1 MNRIATIDVF
11 RAMTM
16 CLMIFVNDF
25 WTLRNVPKWLL
36 HTEMNEDGMGFSDVI
51 FPVFLVI
58 VGMSL
63 PFAMAGRR
71 AKGDNTFALL
81 KHIGERT
88 LALLVMGFFLV
99 NYEYLKQESLPFA
112 KSWVGVFLVTCFFLI
127 WNSYPKEFKAATLL
141 KTAGIIGLVFFAF
154 SFPGGAGALKPY
166 WWGILGL
173 IGWSY
178 LWASLVYLWAD
189 NRLPRLIGA
198 TLFFLVFCMLNFTGH
213 LAALEPVKPYIWPV
227 NNGAL
232 PFLCLLGVLASE
244 FYRNQTFKRYTVAL
258 ALLGAGLIGLGFFL
272 RPYGGISKILA
283 TPAWICICGGIAYI
297 IYAVLFWLT
306 DTKGR
311 KKWSDFLKPAGI
323 ATLTCYLIPYYWYA
337 LRSLTGL
344 RLPDFL
350 LESPVGLL
358 MSMGV
363 SLVIIQ
369 LTGLLIRRGIQLKV

>member
-1 MNRIATIDVF
+1 MNRIASIDVF
-11 RAMTM
+11 RAITM

-36 HTEMNEDGMGFSDVI
+36 HTEMHEDGMGFSDVI

-63 PFAMAGRR
+63 PFAIANRR
-71 AKGDNTFALL
+71 KQGDNTTAVL

-99 NYEYLKQESLPFA
+99 NYEYLKEESLPFA
-112 KSWVGVFLVTCFFLI
+112 KSWVGIYLVTCFFLV
-127 WNSYPKEFKAATLL
+127 WNNYPKGFKAVIPL
-141 KTAGIIGLVFFAF
+141 KLAGIVGLVYFAF
-154 SFPGGAGALKPY
+154 SFPGGIGALKPH

-178 LWASLVYLWAD
+178 LWAALACLWAGND
-189 NRLPRLIGA
+189 LRKLTGVA
-198 TLFFLVFCMLNFTGH
+198 LFFLLFCILTFSGY
-213 LAALEPVKPYIWPV
+213 LSALDPVRKHVWLV

-232 PFLCLLGVLASE
+232 PFLCMLGVLASV
-244 FYRNQTFKRYTVAL
+244 FYRNQTFKRYVPAL
-258 ALLGAGLIGLGFFL
+258 MITGAALIGLGFLL
-272 RPYGGISKILA
+272 RPYWGISKILA
-283 TPAWICICGGIAYI
+283 TPAWICICGGIAYLV
-297 IYAVLFWLT
+297 YAVLFWIM
-306 DTKGR
+306 DIKGWQ
-311 KKWSDFLKPAGI
+311 KWSSFLKPAGI
-323 ATLTCYLIPYYWYA
+323 ATLTCYLVPYYWYA
-337 LRSLTGL
+337 LRSLTGI
-344 RLPDFL
+344 RLPDIL